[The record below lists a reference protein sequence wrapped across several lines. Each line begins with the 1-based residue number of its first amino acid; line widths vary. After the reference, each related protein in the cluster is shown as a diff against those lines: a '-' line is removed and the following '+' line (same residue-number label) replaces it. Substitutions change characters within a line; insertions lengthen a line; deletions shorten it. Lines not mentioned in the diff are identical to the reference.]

1 MLPLPNSARLRLLR
15 WRGRAAAIA
24 VAHGLVAMSL
34 VLGTAG
40 GADTLPKSDS
50 PAAGSA
56 PAQATAPASSAAP
69 AATSDNSGK
78 GSPGVKNDGQLKI
91 EVSPRADAGPKPDPL
106 PTSSVP
112 DRPDSK
118 VIDRK
123 TFTLK
128 IPTAWSEATDDP
140 DYKAETHFTINGPDK
155 KNSTIS
161 FEIVDKSV
169 DATKLLASNIQT
181 VDGTSVTALQKVKLD
196 TMGAFKGV
204 GMDLKGKILGTYPG
218 GIKVF
223 VFASDHH
230 NIIVTENYW
239 TSEMKDIQSD
249 MDYILQHFVV
259 KD

>member
-1 MLPLPNSARLRLLR
+1 MPLPSKLFRPRQIH
-15 WRGRAAAIA
+15 GRRDAAIVGIVCGFAVWSLAVPVGAADDAPKVNVQVGANAAA
-24 VAHGLVAMSL
+24 
-34 VLGTAG
+34 
-40 GADTLPKSDS
+40 P
-50 PAAGSA
+50 PAASDTGA
-56 PAQATAPASSAAP
+56 KASS
-69 AATSDNSGK
+69 
-78 GSPGVKNDGQLKI
+78 GVKNDGQVKI

-106 PTSSVP
+106 PTSSDVP
-112 DRPDSK
+112 DRADSK
-118 VIDRK
+118 VIERK

-140 DYKAETHFTINGPDK
+140 DYKPETHFTINGPDK

-169 DATKLLASNIQT
+169 DVMKLLANNVQS

-196 TMGAFKGV
+196 SMGSFKGV

-239 TSEMKDIQSD
+239 TSEMKDIQAD
-249 MDYILQHFVV
+249 VDYILQHFVV